1 MAFDW
6 LMRIFLGL
14 IIFTTGAFFGVVLMA
29 LMEASRR

>member
-6 LMRIFLGL
+6 MMRIFLGL
-14 IIFTTGAFFGVVLMA
+14 IIFTAGAFFGVMLIA